1 MEPLDFL
8 ARPNR
13 GRGVEPMR
21 TFMKIHLAAL
31 ALFVLWGCAILHPT
45 DPYAPALVS
54 PTPGSPVPLPD
65 FPPQVGHSDLK
76 GPMDLDRCVDIALRN
91 NPEIAAT
98 TWEVSA
104 AGFRIDQARAARWP
118 SLSADSGYF
127 HHLDNQRL
135 IQARYNG
142 EPGFFDTDIFRG
154 DIILKI
160 PLFTGGRII
169 NEISASQI
177 LRKAEENRLSRT
189 RDELIFNVS
198 STYYGILAQRKVIY
212 SLEFSIQAM
221 EEQLK
226 KISDLLAVQKAAR
239 VDLLRTQVRLADLK
253 QNLVREQNL
262 LAIQKRLL
270 ANFMGLDYDSDR
282 IDIEGKLSFEEITC
296 DADLLTTEALRAR
309 PDFLATRAR
318 LEAQARRVDI
328 ARAAHYPNVSILG
341 SYGIR
346 ANSLGDDEDVGSVGL
361 GLTVPLFEGGRILAR
376 ESEERSTLA
385 AARERLR
392 KLELQIRQ
400 EVETAVLDVRSS
412 SERVKATQQAID
424 QGRESLRIERQK
436 YELGLGS
443 ITDVLDAQSA
453 LLQSETNYYRALA
466 DFRTSVARIGL
477 VTGGHA
483 S

>member
-1 MEPLDFL
+1 
-8 ARPNR
+8 
-13 GRGVEPMR
+13 MR

-31 ALFVLWGCAILHPT
+31 ALFVLW
-45 DPYAPALVS
+45 DAPSCIPPIPMLLPS
-54 PTPGSPVPLPD
+54 YPQPWFPVPLPG

-142 EPGFFDTDIFRG
+142 EPGFSIRISSGRHYSQDPIVH
-154 DIILKI
+154 
-160 PLFTGGRII
+160 GGRII